1 MDKYEPSKIRTSPS
15 ARTLSSRVKYEPSKI
30 EPKWQKRW
38 EKERI
43 YRAIDFDKRPK
54 KYILI
59 EFPYPSGER
68 LHVGHGRSYSAL
80 DALSRKLRMQGFNVL
95 YPLGW
100 DAFGLPTE
108 NYAIKM
114 GVNPAEATAQ
124 NIKISKNQA
133 KSWGLG
139 IDWSREIN
147 TTTPKYYKWTQWI
160 FLKMYEKG
168 LAYKAKVPVS
178 WCPACKINLAN
189 EEVIAGKCERCGAL
203 VERRTQSQWMLRITK
218 YAQRLLD
225 DLVTVDYLP
234 QIKLQQEN
242 WIGRSEGTEIKF
254 KIVDDQF
261 HQAKRSTKRSDQPSE
276 AISVFTTRS
285 DTLFGVTA
293 MVLAPEHPFLGELT
307 KPENKKAI
315 EEYLARAENK
325 SELERTDLSKE
336 KTGVF
341 TGSYCI
347 NPINNEKIPIW
358 VGDYVIGWY
367 GGGAVMVVPAHDSRD
382 FDFAK
387 KYSLEIREVVS
398 GGDIIQSAFEGEG
411 TLVSSGDFSGQKSTE
426 ARENITKWLEEH
438 QLGGKTVVYKL
449 RDWVF
454 SRQHYWGEPIPVIH
468 CEKCGV
474 VPVPEKNLPVELPYL
489 EKYEPS
495 GTGESPLIKVEEWVN
510 VACPKCDGPAR
521 RETDTMPNWAGSN
534 WYYLAYVF
542 AHKLGNQKS
551 KIKNQKEKNIFED
564 SKDLLQYWLPV
575 DLYNGGM
582 EHTTL
587 HLLYSRFVYKF
598 LSDIGVVPGI
608 EPYTRRHSH
617 GVVLGP
623 DGQKMSKSQGN
634 VVNPDDVVK
643 AYGADTFRLYEMF
656 LGPFEQMVAWSEE
669 GISGCHRFLKRVWQ
683 LSQEKVKNKTTPN
696 NLKTSLHQTIKK
708 VSEDVD
714 SLKFN
719 TAIAAMMEFING
731 WAKPGA
737 FLSKDEAK
745 LFLQILAPFAPH
757 ITEELW
763 SFDFAQD
770 KQSLPSDTSSERKQN
785 WSIHQQPWPEYDPK
799 LAQEEIA
806 TVVVQINGKMRDKLE
821 LKSERAGEQEEVEK
835 QAMANEKIKSYL
847 EGKKIKK
854 VVFIPGKLIN
864 FVI

>member
-551 KIKNQKEKNIFED
+551 KRE
-564 SKDLLQYWLPV
+564 
-575 DLYNGGM
+575 
-582 EHTTL
+582 EHL
-587 HLLYSRFVYKF
+587 R
-598 LSDIGVVPGI
+598 G
-608 EPYTRRHSH
+608 
-617 GVVLGP
+617 
-623 DGQKMSKSQGN
+623 
-634 VVNPDDVVK
+634 
-643 AYGADTFRLYEMF
+643 
-656 LGPFEQMVAWSEE
+656 
-669 GISGCHRFLKRVWQ
+669 
-683 LSQEKVKNKTTPN
+683 
-696 NLKTSLHQTIKK
+696 
-708 VSEDVD
+708 
-714 SLKFN
+714 
-719 TAIAAMMEFING
+719 
-731 WAKPGA
+731 
-737 FLSKDEAK
+737 
-745 LFLQILAPFAPH
+745 
-757 ITEELW
+757 
-763 SFDFAQD
+763 
-770 KQSLPSDTSSERKQN
+770 
-785 WSIHQQPWPEYDPK
+785 
-799 LAQEEIA
+799 
-806 TVVVQINGKMRDKLE
+806 
-821 LKSERAGEQEEVEK
+821 
-835 QAMANEKIKSYL
+835 
-847 EGKKIKK
+847 
-854 VVFIPGKLIN
+854 
-864 FVI
+864 

>member
-1 MDKYEPSKIRTSPS
+1 MFLLI
-15 ARTLSSRVKYEPSKI
+15 SSE
-30 EPKWQKRW
+30 
-38 EKERI
+38 
-43 YRAIDFDKRPK
+43 
-54 KYILI
+54 
-59 EFPYPSGER
+59 
-68 LHVGHGRSYSAL
+68 
-80 DALSRKLRMQGFNVL
+80 
-95 YPLGW
+95 
-100 DAFGLPTE
+100 
-108 NYAIKM
+108 
-114 GVNPAEATAQ
+114 
-124 NIKISKNQA
+124 
-133 KSWGLG
+133 
-139 IDWSREIN
+139 
-147 TTTPKYYKWTQWI
+147 
-160 FLKMYEKG
+160 
-168 LAYKAKVPVS
+168 
-178 WCPACKINLAN
+178 
-189 EEVIAGKCERCGAL
+189 
-203 VERRTQSQWMLRITK
+203 
-218 YAQRLLD
+218 
-225 DLVTVDYLP
+225 
-234 QIKLQQEN
+234 
-242 WIGRSEGTEIKF
+242 
-254 KIVDDQF
+254 
-261 HQAKRSTKRSDQPSE
+261 
-276 AISVFTTRS
+276 
-285 DTLFGVTA
+285 
-293 MVLAPEHPFLGELT
+293 
-307 KPENKKAI
+307 
-315 EEYLARAENK
+315 
-325 SELERTDLSKE
+325 
-336 KTGVF
+336 
-341 TGSYCI
+341 
-347 NPINNEKIPIW
+347 
-358 VGDYVIGWY
+358 
-367 GGGAVMVVPAHDSRD
+367 
-382 FDFAK
+382 
-387 KYSLEIREVVS
+387 
-398 GGDIIQSAFEGEG
+398 
-411 TLVSSGDFSGQKSTE
+411 
-426 ARENITKWLEEH
+426 
-438 QLGGKTVVYKL
+438 
-449 RDWVF
+449 
-454 SRQHYWGEPIPVIH
+454 
-468 CEKCGV
+468 
-474 VPVPEKNLPVELPYL
+474 
-489 EKYEPS
+489 
-495 GTGESPLIKVEEWVN
+495 
-510 VACPKCDGPAR
+510 
-521 RETDTMPNWAGSN
+521 
-534 WYYLAYVF
+534 
-542 AHKLGNQKS
+542 
-551 KIKNQKEKNIFED
+551 IKNQKEKNIFED